1 MIFMSTNFIDIGQLL
16 PFLQLLDD
24 NLNHKLII
32 KLQISMDAKDIKLQQ
47 YGHVVPWEKYY
58 NNLINLFDNLEQNN
72 NLKWI
77 KIIIN
82 PHSVL
87 PDNVIYE
94 NFSDNDS
101 IFNFMN
107 DFNIF

>member
-47 YGHVVPWEKYY
+47 YGHVVP
-58 NNLINLFDNLEQNN
+58 
-72 NLKWI
+72 
-77 KIIIN
+77 
-82 PHSVL
+82 
-87 PDNVIYE
+87 
-94 NFSDNDS
+94 
-101 IFNFMN
+101 
-107 DFNIF
+107 